1 MIDCHLHLSCAP
13 DPHDFIQEHGREVE
27 AFVTAA
33 CSREDIPRC
42 LELLGCGGVYAFI
55 GTHPLYAG
63 GFDAQM
69 AERQLCTPG
78 VLGIGECGL
87 DRRGVLEEQ
96 LPLLRAQLS
105 LACDL
110 GVPVCIHLVGCHG
123 EFWET
128 ARAFRGRLHG
138 FIHDFSGSYEL
149 YRRYAQLGLKIS
161 LSARVLRRGRRCTE
175 AVARAALSDLLVESD
190 YDGRQSYSAAQLQQ
204 VARWVSQVRG
214 CDCHAALQQNAQR
227 LLRGEW

>member
-1 MIDCHLHLSCAP
+1 MIDCHLHLSRAP
-13 DPHDFIQEHGREVE
+13 DPQSFIRDHGREVE

-33 CSREDIPRC
+33 CSREEIPRC
-42 LELLGCGGVYAFI
+42 LELLGRGVYAFI

-63 GFDAQM
+63 GFDAQA
-69 AERQLCTPG
+69 AERQLRMPG

-87 DRRGVLEEQ
+87 DRRGVLAEQ

-128 ARAFRGRLHG
+128 ARAFQGRLHG

-161 LSARVLRRGRRCTE
+161 LSARALRRGRRCAE
-175 AVARAALSDLLVESD
+175 AVARAEPGDLLLESD
-190 YDGRQSYSAAQLQQ
+190 YDGRQPYAAAQLQQ
-204 VARWVSQVRG
+204 VAQWVSQVRG
-214 CDCHAALQQNAQR
+214 RDCQAALQENAQR
-227 LLRGEW
+227 LLQGEW